1 MASPP
6 RSPGDMHVHRPL
18 DEALDALSALLNRMS
33 ERVADQFTE
42 AVDALVR
49 CDLALAA
56 EVRRRDDEIDAMEL
70 EVDRVAERILAL
82 YQPVAGD
89 LRTLLIAVK
98 INTDLERIGDH
109 AKNIAKDVPHV
120 ACAPGAI
127 GATHLPE
134 MADAVRKMLHEA
146 HEAFR
151 RRDRATASRV
161 MAYDREV
168 DRLHKANFEALD
180 AHVRA
185 HPESF
190 VAAAHLLTASKS
202 MERIA
207 DHAKNVARGVVFIL
221 EGEDLRHLKQQRR
234 AAEAAGETLPDA
246 FADDDLA

>member
-1 MASPP
+1 MDHPPSP
-6 RSPGDMHVHRPL
+6 PGDMPVYRPL
-18 DEALDALSALLNRMS
+18 DEALPALTDLLVRMS
-33 ERVADQFTE
+33 GLVADQFTE

-49 CDLALAA
+49 CDVELAA
-56 EVRRRDDEIDAMEL
+56 EVRRRDDEVDAMEL
-70 EVDRVAERILAL
+70 EVDRVAERVLAL

-89 LRTLLIAVK
+89 LRAMLIAVK

-120 ACAPGAI
+120 AAAPDAI
-127 GATHLPE
+127 RATHLPE
-134 MADAVRKMLHEA
+134 MADAVRHMLHEA

-151 RRDRATASRV
+151 HRDRALASRV

-168 DRLHKANFEALD
+168 DRLHRANFEGLA
-180 AHVRA
+180 AHVAA
-185 HPESF
+185 HPADF

-207 DHAKNVARGVVFIL
+207 DHAKNVARGVVFVL

-234 AAEAAGETLPDA
+234 VAGEALPDA
-246 FADDDLA
+246 AAYEDDDLA

>member
-1 MASPP
+1 MA
-6 RSPGDMHVHRPL
+6 VYRPL
-18 DEALDALSALLNRMS
+18 DEALPALTGILLRMS
-33 ERVADQFTE
+33 DLVADQFTE

-49 CDLALAA
+49 CDTALAA
-56 EVRRRDDEIDAMEL
+56 EVRRRDDEVDAMEL
-70 EVDRVAERILAL
+70 EVDRVAERVLAL
-82 YQPVAGD
+82 DQPVAGD
-89 LRTLLIAVK
+89 LRALIIAVK
-98 INTDLERIGDH
+98 INNDLERIGDH

-120 ACAPGAI
+120 ASAPAAI

-134 MADAVRKMLHEA
+134 MADAVRRMLREA

-151 RRDRATASRV
+151 QRDRAMASRV

-180 AHVRA
+180 AHIRA
-185 HPESF
+185 HPGDF

-234 AAEAAGETLPDA
+234 AAEAGAADAGAAPATFE
-246 FADDDLA
+246 DDDLA

>member
-1 MASPP
+1 MA
-6 RSPGDMHVHRPL
+6 VYRPL
-18 DEALDALSALLNRMS
+18 DEALPALTNLLIRMS
-33 ERVADQFTE
+33 DLVADQFTE

-49 CDLALAA
+49 CDVALAA
-56 EVRRRDDEIDAMEL
+56 EVRRRDDEVDALEL
-70 EVDRVAERILAL
+70 EVDRVAERVMAL

-89 LRTLLIAVK
+89 LRALLISIK

-109 AKNIAKDVPHV
+109 AKNIAKDVEHV

-127 GATHLPE
+127 EATHLPE
-134 MADAVRKMLHEA
+134 MADAVRKMLREA

-151 RRDRATASRV
+151 GRDRALASRV

-168 DRLHKANFEALD
+168 DRLHKANFEALA
-180 AHVRA
+180 AHILE
-185 HPESF
+185 HPENF

-207 DHAKNVARGVVFIL
+207 DHAKNVARGVVFVM
-221 EGEDLRHLKQQRR
+221 EGEDLRHLKLRT
-234 AAEAAGETLPDA
+234 AADPLDGSP

>member
-1 MASPP
+1 MP
-6 RSPGDMHVHRPL
+6 VHRPL
-18 DEALDALSALLNRMS
+18 DEALDALAALLDRMS

-49 CDLALAA
+49 CDGALAA
-56 EVRRRDDEIDAMEL
+56 EVRRRDDEIDEMEL

-109 AKNIAKDVPHV
+109 AKNIAKDVEHV
-120 ACAPGAI
+120 AAAPGAI
-127 GATHLPE
+127 RATHLPE
-134 MADAVRKMLHEA
+134 MADAVRKMLRDA
-146 HEAFR
+146 HEAYGG
-151 RRDRATASRV
+151 RDRALASRV

-168 DRLHKANFEALD
+168 DRLHKANFEGLA
-180 AHVRA
+180 AHIREN
-185 HPESF
+185 PGDF

-207 DHAKNVARGVVFIL
+207 DHAKNVARGVVFVL
-221 EGEDLRHLKQQRR
+221 EGEDLRHRR
-234 AAEAAGETLPDA
+234 LQTPEGEAAGAAGTAASPY
-246 FADDDLA
+246 ADDDLA